1 MTARKARRRRSLSL
15 VLVERETCE
24 TAGDMESNLAT
35 RSVAETA
42 EPGFPPSNWGPR
54 GALLGAVMAIFAGLL
69 LGMPALFFTDGE
81 GDLTTAGNVIAQVGT
96 VLGLLLVP
104 LWLAR
109 SRGAATLGQALRRLG
124 VQRFRPSALK
134 WMAAAVGSYLLFA
147 LLYSTL
153 IFEPEQ
159 ENIASGFGPVPIQV
173 LLIVFGAAI
182 AEEIC
187 FRGMLFGG
195 LRERLPRVPA
205 ALIAGLVFGAL
216 HVFTGISAVPPLI
229 ALGFVFCLLYE
240 KTGSIVPGMLL
251 HMLNNSVALL
261 AQ

>member
-1 MTARKARRRRSLSL
+1 MARKPRRRSSRSL
-15 VLVERETCE
+15 VLVVRETCE

-35 RSVAETA
+35 PPVAEPAART
-42 EPGFPPSNWGPR
+42 FPPSNWGPS
-54 GALLGAVMAIFAGLL
+54 GALLGAVAAIVVGLL
-69 LGMPALFFTDGE
+69 LGIPALFFTEGDGE
-81 GDLTTAGNVIAQVGT
+81 LTTAGNVIAQVAT
-96 VLGLLLVP
+96 VLGLGLVP
-104 LWLAR
+104 FWVAR
-109 SRGAATLGQALRRLG
+109 SRGAATLGEALRRLG
-124 VQRFRPSALK
+124 VQRFRPSAFG
-134 WMAAAVGSYLLFA
+134 WMLLAVFSYLTFA
-147 LLYSTL
+147 ALYSAL

-159 ENIASGFGPVPIQV
+159 EDIADGFGPIPIQI

-195 LRERLPRVPA
+195 LRERLPKVPA
-205 ALIAGLVFGAL
+205 ALVAGLVFGAL
-216 HVFTGISAVPPLI
+216 HAFTGISAVPPLI

>member
-1 MTARKARRRRSLSL
+1 
-15 VLVERETCE
+15 
-24 TAGDMESNLAT
+24 MESNLAT
-35 RSVAETA
+35 APVAEA
-42 EPGFPPSNWGPR
+42 PSHDFPPSNWGPK
-54 GALLGAVMAIFAGLL
+54 GALLGAVMAIFVGLL
-69 LGMPALFFTDGE
+69 LGMPALFFTEGE

-104 LWLAR
+104 FWVAR
-109 SRGAATLGQALRRLG
+109 SRGAATLGEALHRLG
-124 VQRFRPSALK
+124 VQGFRPSAFK
-134 WMAAAVGSYLLFA
+134 WMAAAVGAYLLFA

-159 ENIASGFGPVPIQV
+159 EDIADGFGPIPIQV

-195 LRERLPRVPA
+195 LRERLPKVLA

-216 HVFTGISAVPPLI
+216 HAFTGISAVPPLI
-229 ALGFVFCLLYE
+229 ALGFIFCLLYE
-240 KTGSIVPGMLL
+240 KTGSIVPGILL